1 MKRRA
6 AMLDKEWLRTEY
18 IDKGK
23 TRKQIAAETGL
34 TAGRVGNLLQE
45 YGVKRY
51 SVERHGLS
59 AHPLSIIWSG
69 IKERCCNPNAD
80 NYKWYGAEGITMCD
94 EWRDFSAFFQWA
106 KDNGWQNGLTI
117 DRIDGSKGYSPDN
130 CRFITI
136 KQQCR
141 NRRTNV
147 YITVNDITMLQCEWE
162 EYFGLRPKIIAK
174 WKHQHGIDYVINRLR
189 MELELCKSKQ

>member
-1 MKRRA
+1 MERRA
-6 AMLDKEWLRTEY
+6 AMLDKEWIRMEY

-23 TRKQIAAETGL
+23 TRKQIATETGL

-45 YGVKRY
+45 YGIKRY

-59 AHPLSIIWSG
+59 NHPLSIIWFG

-94 EWRDFSAFFQWA
+94 EWRDFFTFFQWA
-106 KDNGWQNGLTI
+106 KDSGWQDGLTI
-117 DRIDGSKGYSPDN
+117 DRIEGSKGYSPDN

-147 YITVNDITMLQCEWE
+147 NITVDDITMLQCEWE
-162 EYFGLRPKIIAK
+162 EYLGLRPKIVAK
-174 WKHQHGIDYVINRLR
+174 WKHRHGIDYVINRLR
-189 MELELCKSKQ
+189 MELKLCKLKQ